1 MELEKWLQKKHCKK
15 HTTKKTKPK
24 HRKYTKYMYN
34 YSIAMKLP
42 FVPASPLLPLLL
54 LPTIVGSPVPLT
66 LPNTLKDL
74 LEQRGVASPVCKCTK
89 KCAHTYLPVFPNLH
103 DPPHS
108 LFFFCLFFGL
118 VQAPNPMSSLLH
130 TYTVAEHFYSTDNHC
145 TAECCRAPPVLHF
158 TLLP

>member
-1 MELEKWLQKKHCKK
+1 MGTEEALQETHPQKK
-15 HTTKKTKPK
+15 TQKPK
-24 HRKYTKYMYN
+24 HHKYTKHMYN

-54 LPTIVGSPVPLT
+54 LPTIVGSPVTSNPPLT
-66 LPNTLKDL
+66 LWKIYWNNAEL
-74 LEQRGVASPVCKCTK
+74 LRQFVSVQR

-108 LFFFCLFFGL
+108 LFFSLFFCL
-118 VQAPNPMSSLLH
+118 VQVLNPMSSLLH
-130 TYTVAEHFYSTDNHC
+130 TYTFAVHFYSTENHC

-158 TLLP
+158 T

>member
-1 MELEKWLQKKHCKK
+1 MVTEEGLQETRH
-15 HTTKKTKPK
+15 KKTKPK
-24 HRKYTKYMYN
+24 HHKYTKYMYN

-54 LPTIVGSPVPLT
+54 LPTIVGSLVPLT
-66 LPNTLKDL
+66 LPNTLKKIYWNNAEL
-74 LEQRGVASPVCKCTK
+74 LRQFVSVQRE
-89 KCAHTYLPVFPNLH
+89 CAHTYLPVFPNLH

-108 LFFFCLFFGL
+108 LVFFLFFFCCL
-118 VQAPNPMSSLLH
+118 VQAPYPMSSLLH
-130 TYTVAEHFYSTDNHC
+130 TYTFAEHFYSTENHC